1 MEIQEKASSLTVAF
15 GKSDL
20 LVDETFPKARKPYTI
35 TKQREKWTEEE
46 HKKFLEALQLHGRNW
61 RRIEEHIG
69 TKTTIQ
75 IRSHA
80 QKFFSKVSRESTNK
94 SDGTSNLIPIH
105 IPPPRPKRKPTRP
118 YPRKLGSV
126 VSSEQMIPALKKPEK
141 PSLEQMVV
149 DQQENGSPTSV
160 LSNVA
165 SELVGSGS
173 STVISGC
180 ASPVT
185 SIVGSNEQDTMAQ
198 LSGSSIEEQIRCT
211 TPQTDV
217 IDSAP
222 KSPLCEESAQRSVH
236 IATSSEEDM
245 CVESDSPNLKL
256 FGRTVA
262 MKAVSTQNINAVN
275 SSSGKE
281 LAAEPESTL
290 IGLPVAEASGSS
302 WHPGMLPFLYY
313 IPPIPGENNSSVAV
327 APFPLW
333 GPYGVMPYP
342 LIKPEAL
349 SPKVQSIYSDDSATK
364 DLRRAGSFSG
374 STSGSSGEMNNSGNA
389 GPVESGNNLKGDGL
403 GFSSVKDS
411 KENPVRGFVPYK
423 RCAVKPAKIEVKAMA
438 EVGESELTRLCL

>member
-1 MEIQEKASSLTVAF
+1 MEIQEQASFLTAAF
-15 GKSDL
+15 DKSDL
-20 LVDETFPKARKPYTI
+20 LVDETLPKARKPYTI

-94 SDGTSNLIPIH
+94 NDGTSNLIPIH

-126 VSSEQMIPALKKPEK
+126 VSSKQMIPALKKPEK
-141 PSLEQMVV
+141 PSLKQMVV

-165 SELVGSGS
+165 SELAGSGS

-180 ASPVT
+180 ASPVA
-185 SIVGSNEQDTMAQ
+185 SIVGSNEQDAMAQ
-198 LSGSSIEEQIRCT
+198 LSGSSVEEQIRCT

-217 IDSAP
+217 TDSVP
-222 KSPLCEESAQRSVH
+222 KSPLREESVQRSVH

-245 CVESDSPNLKL
+245 CVESDSPNLEL

-262 MKAVSTQNINAVN
+262 VKAVNTQNVN
-275 SSSGKE
+275 TDSSSDKE
-281 LAAEPESTL
+281 MEAEPESTL
-290 IGLPVAEASGSS
+290 IGLPVAEATGSS
-302 WHPGMLPFLYY
+302 WHPGMLPFFYY
-313 IPPIPGENNSSVAV
+313 IPPLPGGNNSSVAV

-349 SPKVQSIYSDDSATK
+349 SPKARCIYSDDSATK
-364 DLRRAGSFSG
+364 DLRRVGSFSG
-374 STSGSSGEMNNSGNA
+374 SSSGSAGEMNNSGNA
-389 GPVESGNNLKGDGL
+389 ALVESGNNLKDDGL

-411 KENPVRGFVPYK
+411 NEKPVRGFVPYT
-423 RCAVKPAKIEVKAMA
+423 RCVVKPEKIEGKAMA
-438 EVGESELTRLCL
+438 EDRESVLTRLCL

>member
-1 MEIQEKASSLTVAF
+1 MEIQEKALFLTAAF
-15 GKSDL
+15 ESDL
-20 LVDETFPKARKPYTI
+20 LVDETLPKARKPYTI

-94 SDGTSNLIPIH
+94 NDGTSNLIPIH

-126 VSSEQMIPALKKPEK
+126 ESKQMIPALKKPEK
-141 PSLEQMVV
+141 PSLKQMVV

-165 SELVGSGS
+165 SELAGSGS

-180 ASPVT
+180 ASPVA

-198 LSGSSIEEQIRCT
+198 LSGSSVEEQIRCT

-217 IDSAP
+217 TDSVP
-222 KSPLCEESAQRSVH
+222 KSPLREESVQRSVH
-236 IATSSEEDM
+236 IATSLEEDM
-245 CVESDSPNLKL
+245 CVESDSPDLKL

-262 MKAVSTQNINAVN
+262 MKAVNTLNVNTDN
-275 SSSGKE
+275 SSSDKE
-281 LAAEPESTL
+281 MAAKPESTL
-290 IGLPVAEASGSS
+290 IGLPVAEATGSS

-313 IPPIPGENNSSVAV
+313 IPPLPGKNNSSVAV
-327 APFPLW
+327 APFQLW

-342 LIKPEAL
+342 LIKPGDL
-349 SPKVQSIYSDDSATK
+349 SPKAQGICSDDSATK
-364 DLRRAGSFSG
+364 DLRRMGSFSG
-374 STSGSSGEMNNSGNA
+374 SSSGSNCGNA
-389 GPVESGNNLKGDGL
+389 ALVESGNNLKGDGL

-411 KENPVRGFVPYK
+411 NEKPVRGFLPYK
-423 RCAVKPAKIEVKAMA
+423 RCVVKPEKIEVKAMA
-438 EVGESELTRLCL
+438 EDGESELTRLCL